1 MWWINDPFAGT
12 WRNASRSSARRDVTL
27 FITKAGSG
35 YRASLYILE
44 SDGGYSIHSRSSS
57 PERVTSSPAAGPSAA
72 RLLSRDAAAA
82 LRSPAVDA
90 PDEMVRTSTAS
101 IPSLMTR
108 HRDTPNKHI
117 EQSGPESYDVV
128 HG

>member
-44 SDGGYSIHSRSSS
+44 SDGGYSIIHVPLTRTGDKLAGGWSERSSLAIS
-57 PERVTSSPAAGPSAA
+57 RRGGRIAVTGY
-72 RLLSRDAAAA
+72 
-82 LRSPAVDA
+82 DA

-101 IPSLMTR
+101 NPVFS
-108 HRDTPNKHI
+108 
-117 EQSGPESYDVV
+117 
-128 HG
+128 